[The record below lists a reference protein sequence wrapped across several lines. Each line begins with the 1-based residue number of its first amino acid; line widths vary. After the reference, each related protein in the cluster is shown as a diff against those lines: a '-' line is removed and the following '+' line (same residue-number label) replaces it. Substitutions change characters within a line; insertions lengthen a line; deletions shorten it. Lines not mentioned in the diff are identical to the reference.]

1 MENTTYQKDVCD
13 IIIENLTKKWRD
25 SMQNKISHTEW
36 ARPKYSKSQINK
48 AGQII
53 ANPNSSKEERNN
65 ALEILNNWRA
75 AHAYPLHVINAGLR
89 RGNPNAIVVQRLKRL
104 ESITGKIERFPQM
117 QLYKMQDLGGCR
129 VIVDTIDQVYDAV
142 SRYKNSRIRHILK
155 REYDYIQNPKDSG
168 YRCYHMVYQF
178 QSDKFDAYNKNML
191 IEIQFRTKLQHTW
204 ATAVEMMGIYT
215 KTNLKSSIGDK
226 GILRFFTLMSSLFAI
241 KEYTPVCP
249 NTPERADELIDEIME
264 LDKNNNIIMK
274 LKAINQAVQITEFN
288 EFFNLKNG
296 YYLLILNYEKPS
308 LNIKTF
314 KPSEFDLAD
323 NIYGKMESE
332 LQNKKIDTVLVSA
345 KSFDNLKAA
354 YPNYFV
360 DISDFLNILKNIMLN
375 YSKLNENARLLL
387 ESNHYILKDHI
398 PIG

>member
-1 MENTTYQKDVCD
+1 MKNIIYQKDIYD
-13 IIIENLTKKWRD
+13 IIIENLTNEWRL
-25 SMQNKISHTEW
+25 SMSNKIPKTEW
-36 ARPKYSKSQINK
+36 ARPVYSKNQINK

-53 ANPNSSKEERNN
+53 ANSDSSQEDRNN

-155 REYDYIQNPKDSG
+155 REYDYIKNPKDSG

-178 QSDKFDAYNKNML
+178 QSDKFDVYNKNML
-191 IEIQFRTKLQHTW
+191 IEVQFRTRLQHTW

-215 KTNLKSSIGDK
+215 KTNLKSSIGNKD
-226 GILRFFTLMSSLFAI
+226 ILRFFTLVSSLFAI
-241 KEYTPVCP
+241 KENMPVCP
-249 NTPERADELIDEIME
+249 NTSEWADELIHEIME
-264 LDKNNNIIMK
+264 LDINSNIIMK
-274 LKAINQAVQITEFN
+274 LKAINQAVQITEYN
-288 EFFNLKNG
+288 ENFNLKNG
-296 YYLLILNYEKPS
+296 YYLLTLNYEEPS
-308 LNIKTF
+308 LNIEVF
-314 KPSEFDLAD
+314 KPSEFELAA
-323 NIYGKMESE
+323 NIYAKIEAE
-332 LQNKKIDTVLVSA
+332 LQNKIDTVLVSV

-360 DISDFLNILKNIMLN
+360 DISDFLNILKSIMLN
-375 YSKLNENARLLL
+375 YSKYNENAKLLL
-387 ESNHYILKDHI
+387 ESNHYILEDYI
-398 PIG
+398 PVG